1 MTSDQ
6 IDRQQSEIERLTL
19 RKDQAYDERM
29 HLVAALARLFP
40 SGIRDTTTP
49 GWTPA
54 WKGCVYIDLPT
65 GQIAYHYHT
74 RHAALF
80 EGLPSYDKPWDGHD
94 KDTAHARLAALWAE
108 QRGVEDS
115 KDDH

>member
-1 MTSDQ
+1 MVN
-6 IDRQQSEIERLTL
+6 EVERLRA
-19 RKDQAYDERM
+19 RKDGAYDERM

-40 SGIRDTTTP
+40 SGIRDTTDP

-80 EGLPSYDKPWDGHD
+80 EGLPPYTKPWDGHG
-94 KDTAHARLAALWAE
+94 KDTAHARLGALWN
-108 QRGVEDS
+108 RNDP
-115 KDDH
+115 